1 METYR
6 ATSETI
12 ACTLSPAELRDTQAA
27 WQKLFRLSLI
37 SRQVVPG
44 GLRLVVHEGSAEA
57 LRRLVEIER
66 DCCAWITFELDGP
79 SVTMTGAGP
88 AASAIREVWVV
99 EE

>member
-57 LRRLVEIER
+57 LGGWLKSSE
-66 DCCAWITFELDGP
+66 T
-79 SVTMTGAGP
+79 
-88 AASAIREVWVV
+88 AAPGLHSSSTAPR
-99 EE
+99 